1 MTLNLSTLSPLE
13 RKVFLEIVR
22 RLAVDSGVAKTL
34 GLEGGEEFLL
44 EKIKTGEI
52 KVCYDRQEQ
61 AIFFEI
67 GKGV

>member
-13 RKVFLEIVR
+13 RKVFLAIVR
-22 RLAVDSGVAKTL
+22 QLARDCGAAREF
-34 GLEGGEEFLL
+34 GLEFAEEYI
-44 EKIKTGEI
+44 IKQIEAGEI

-67 GKGV
+67 GKEN